1 MKNLLARLKEPSTWA
16 GLATVTALTGLV
28 VSPDQWAAISS
39 FVIAAVALYEIFRP
53 ETQ

>member
-1 MKNLLARLKEPSTWA
+1 MKSLIQRLKEPSTWG

-39 FVIAAVALYEIFRP
+39 FVIAAVALYEICRP
-53 ETQ
+53 ESK